1 MAKEN
6 KNKLGK
12 GLIVVVLLAIL
23 TILAGVA
30 SVVLLSRNISIVQ
43 LFGGID
49 NVYESARLEKLT
61 INGYRVGDKISDSAK
76 EYQVIDSDFDYYYDE
91 VAFWVKDDNIFG
103 IGFYTFNS
111 GLETSINDAKIIY
124 EKQRLVTLDDFEET
138 FGLGEEKSEQ
148 DNKTIIYRQDEYTLT
163 VEAYKGV
170 VQNVILLKNTN

>member
-49 NVYESARLEKLT
+49 NVYES
-61 INGYRVGDKISDSAK
+61 GG
-76 EYQVIDSDFDYYYDE
+76 
-91 VAFWVKDDNIFG
+91 
-103 IGFYTFNS
+103 
-111 GLETSINDAKIIY
+111 
-124 EKQRLVTLDDFEET
+124 
-138 FGLGEEKSEQ
+138 
-148 DNKTIIYRQDEYTLT
+148 
-163 VEAYKGV
+163 
-170 VQNVILLKNTN
+170 